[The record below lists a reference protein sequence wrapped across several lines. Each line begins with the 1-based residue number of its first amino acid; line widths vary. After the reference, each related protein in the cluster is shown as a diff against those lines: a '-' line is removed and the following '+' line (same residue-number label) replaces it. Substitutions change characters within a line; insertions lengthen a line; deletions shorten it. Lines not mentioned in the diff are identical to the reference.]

1 MTFKNNTNFQRDK
14 KRSPSANKKIVD
26 LGSRGKY
33 NYNNKLNNLTGKE
46 WIRFSKSWFIHKPP
60 KRKEDEILHPAKFP
74 ESLIEEFISFFTKE
88 GEWVFDPFMG
98 TGSTLIA
105 AVRLGRNSA
114 GIELSKEYWSSAKR
128 RVGKILKEKPGVSS
142 FVLKGSSENLGEV
155 LKDNSISSIL
165 FDFTI
170 TSPPYWNQLER
181 NSLRQ
186 KMRKDKGLSTK
197 YSDNRNDIGNIKDYD
212 EFIEKQ
218 AVIFDKVFDFT
229 KPNGY
234 LTLITNNVYF
244 NGKLFPLAFDTAVSL
259 TKRGNKSWIM
269 KDEKIWLQDD
279 KPLIALGVNN
289 AWVANRHHQYCLV
302 FRKEGK
308 SKKEKGKSERKKIN

>member
-1 MTFKNNTNFQRDK
+1 MALK
-14 KRSPSANKKIVD
+14 KKIIFSSEKKSTADNGKKIID

-60 KRKEDEILHPAKFP
+60 RRKEDEILHPAKFP
-74 ESLIEEFISFFTKE
+74 ESLVEEFITFFTKE
-88 GEWVFDPFMG
+88 GDWIFDPFMG
-98 TGSTLIA
+98 TGSTLLA
-105 AVRLGRNSA
+105 AARAGRNSA
-114 GIELSKEYWSSAKR
+114 GIELSTEYWSSAR
-128 RVGKILKEKPGVSS
+128 RRTEKILKEKTEVKALT
-142 FVLKGSSENLGEV
+142 LKGSSENLTGI
-155 LKDNSISSIL
+155 LKGSSLENIL
-165 FDFTI
+165 FDFVI

-186 KMRKDKGLSTK
+186 KLRKEKGLSTK
-197 YSDNRNDIGNIKDYD
+197 YSSSSDDIGNIKDYC

-218 AVIFDKVFDFT
+218 AVIFDQVFDFT

-234 LTLITNNVYF
+234 LTIITNNVYF
-244 NGKLFPLAFDTAVSL
+244 NGKLYPLAFDTAVSL
-259 TKRGNKSWIM
+259 TKRGDKSWIL

-289 AWVANRHHQYCLV
+289 AWVSNRHHQYCLV
-302 FRKEGK
+302 FRKEG
-308 SKKEKGKSERKKIN
+308 GK